1 MLVACRACVTS
12 ARRVQGVCVGAVTDG
27 NTDVSRAAA
36 VGELFDFAVTAA
48 DAGSSKSAVP
58 PYLQAAHASGHRPTS
73 IVHVGDSISK
83 DLCGALRCG
92 YRAVWL
98 EREGRSPSAEEQLA
112 LPPADEGRW
121 TRARS
126 LHDVLR
132 VLLPEVESA
141 GH

>member
-1 MLVACRACVTS
+1 VWSAYAPCDDECICSSWVKARAQLDELMDDFVAARSNVTGHLYDDVLPALRALR
-12 ARRVQGVCVGAVTDG
+12 AAGVCVGAVTDG

-83 DLCGALRCG
+83 DLCGALLC
-92 YRAVWL
+92 
-98 EREGRSPSAEEQLA
+98 S
-112 LPPADEGRW
+112 
-121 TRARS
+121 
-126 LHDVLR
+126 H
-132 VLLPEVESA
+132 A
-141 GH
+141 GACA